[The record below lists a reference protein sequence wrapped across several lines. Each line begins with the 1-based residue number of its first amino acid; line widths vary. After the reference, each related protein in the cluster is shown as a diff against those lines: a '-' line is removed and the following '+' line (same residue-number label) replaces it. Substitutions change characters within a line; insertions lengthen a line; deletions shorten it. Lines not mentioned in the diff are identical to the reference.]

1 VADLKAKG
9 DLAELMVAKDLLKRG
24 YKVAFPYGEDW
35 DFDLIVCREERLER
49 IQVKYTR
56 SDGVV
61 VDVCCRS
68 RSLTRGKIT
77 KTKRY
82 TAATVDWIA
91 VYDATT
97 DECYYVPAA
106 ELGSGRSSFTLRLKS
121 PRNNQIKAIHLAS
134 DYRDL

>member
-1 VADLKAKG
+1 MLASGVADLKAKG

-35 DFDLIVCREERLER
+35 DFDLIVCREEQLER

-61 VDVCCRS
+61 INVKCVS
-68 RSLTRGKIT
+68 ASLTNGRVRRT
-77 KTKRY
+77 KHY
-82 TAATVDWIA
+82 TAETIDWIA

-97 DECYYVPAA
+97 DACYYVPA
-106 ELGSGRSSFTLRLKS
+106 
-121 PRNNQIKAIHLAS
+121 
-134 DYRDL
+134 